1 MRMAEHLLQRR
12 TYYTVYAILMVCTY
26 LTWQVAYF
34 DLGSFNTVAALGIA
48 AFKAVLVILFF
59 MHVRGSPRLVS
70 IVVISG
76 LFWLGILLA
85 LTMSDYLTRGWMS
98 EAHASAKWRH
108 VLETSGGSERLWQFS
123 RTKPGGSSSKL
134 WSPRLTQ

>member
-1 MRMAEHLLQRR
+1 MAEHLRHRR

-34 DLGSFNTVAALGIA
+34 DLGSVNTVAALGIA

-70 IVVISG
+70 IVVIGG

-85 LTMSDYLTRGWMS
+85 LTMSDYVTRGWMM
-98 EAHASAKWRH
+98 R
-108 VLETSGGSERLWQFS
+108 GSRF
-123 RTKPGGSSSKL
+123 G
-134 WSPRLTQ
+134 